1 MALLF
6 LLLCWALLCTVHLR
20 HVGKLYDPKRAAAA
34 IRTQYEQLG
43 PPSYPEVAVGVDF
56 VVLAL
61 LWISRD
67 PKVIPGW
74 GAAFTPGHVTDGT
87 VAITMALLLFALPSR
102 PPHCPVA
109 RRSLERAS
117 RVTRPFSDSVST
129 AFHAVRPCVAAEDCV
144 MLASQ

>member
-1 MALLF
+1 MMAPVTLT
-6 LLLCWALLCTVHLR
+6 ALDASVCTVHMR

-102 PPHCPVA
+102 PPRCPAAVGRAVA
-109 RRSLERAS
+109 RVRSRGVSGIYGVRGNLRADRAYGGGS
-117 RVTRPFSDSVST
+117 
-129 AFHAVRPCVAAEDCV
+129 E
-144 MLASQ
+144 